1 MGKGRAVIFLKQR
14 LFWKFRL
21 LSRETVN
28 KMLLILY
35 FLLIA
40 FASTYNKPVLDEI
53 IIRVPL

>member
-40 FASTYNKPVLDEI
+40 FASTYNKPVLGEI